1 VHLEY
6 QEASNSINRSSS
18 KVMMKRS
25 RRVLILLA
33 VLALVVGLGF
43 MVASGFQIY
52 QMGVNSGSAHLS
64 ELTSDLIVKEVL

>member
-1 VHLEY
+1 
-6 QEASNSINRSSS
+6 
-18 KVMMKRS
+18 MKRS